1 MTVQDPLEG
10 VSTFVQVVEAGG
22 FTAAAKRL
30 GVTRSAVGKAV
41 ARLEARLGSRLLQR
55 NTRTQTLTA
64 EGQIYYERC
73 TRALKE
79 LDAAEADLDSG
90 RMEPIGRLRVSVP
103 EGFGQL
109 CVAPIL
115 LNLTRLYPQLS
126 IDLSFGDRTVDLI
139 EEGFDLAIRI
149 GPLQDSGTLSA
160 RLLGTQH
167 ISIGASPAYLARH
180 GTPGKLEELDG
191 HAVISY
197 SHSGVVAPWNV
208 SPVAGRGGS
217 SDYRLQVRSQ
227 ISMDDIQA
235 IAAAAV
241 AGYGIAWVPCWLLS
255 SYAKRG
261 ELVHILP
268 AYRARSYEIH
278 ALWPQARQLRCK
290 LRVAIDALVA
300 EIPALL
306 NPEDDAVAKNGN
318 SILSR

>member
-1 MTVQDPLEG
+1 MPVQDPLEG

-22 FTAAAKRL
+22 FTSAAERL

-41 ARLEARLGSRLLQR
+41 ARLETRLGVRLLQR
-55 NTRTQTLTA
+55 NTRSQTLTE

-73 TRALKE
+73 TRALME

-90 RMEPIGRLRVSVP
+90 RMEPSGRLRVSVP

-115 LNLTRLYPQLS
+115 LKLTRLYPQLN

-139 EEGFDLAIRI
+139 EEGFDLAVRI
-149 GPLQDSGTLSA
+149 GPLHDSGTLSA

-167 ISIGASPAYLARH
+167 ISIGASSAYLMRH
-180 GTPGKLEELDG
+180 GTPRSLEELDG
-191 HAVISY
+191 HAVIGY
-197 SHSGVVAPWNV
+197 SRAGVVAPWNAL
-208 SPVAGRGGS
+208 PAAGRGGNS
-217 SDYRLQVRSQ
+217 GYRSQVHSQ

-241 AGYGIAWVPCWLLS
+241 AGYGIAWVPCWLLR
-255 SYAKRG
+255 SYVKRG

-268 AYRARSYEIH
+268 DYRARSYEIH
-278 ALWPQARQLRCK
+278 ALWPQTRQLRRK

-300 EIPALL
+300 EIPDLL
-306 NPEDDAVAKNGN
+306 NVDDDAPE
-318 SILSR
+318 L

>member
-1 MTVQDPLEG
+1 MAVQDPLDG
-10 VSTFVQVVEAGG
+10 VSTFVHVVDAGG
-22 FTAAAKRL
+22 FTSAAARM

-41 ARLEARLGSRLLQR
+41 AKLEARLGTRLLQR
-55 NTRTQTLTA
+55 NTRRQTLTE

-73 TRALKE
+73 IRALKE
-79 LDAAEADLDSG
+79 LEAAESDLDSG
-90 RMEPIGRLRVSVP
+90 RMQPSGRLRVSVP

-109 CVAPIL
+109 CVTPIL
-115 LNLTRLYPQLS
+115 LNLTRLYPRLS
-126 IDLSFGDRTVDLI
+126 IDLSFSDRTVDLI

-149 GPLQDSGTLSA
+149 GPLHDSGTLSA

-180 GTPGKLEELDG
+180 GTPRNLEALDG
-191 HAVISY
+191 HTVLGY
-197 SHSGVVAPWNV
+197 SRSGVPAPWNAL
-208 SPVAGRGGS
+208 PATGGS
-217 SDYRLQVRSQ
+217 APASHRPQLRSQ

-235 IAAAAV
+235 LAAAAV

-255 SYAKRG
+255 SYVQRG

-278 ALWPQARQLRCK
+278 AIWPQTRQLRCK

-306 NPEDDAVAKNGN
+306 NADGVQKLP
-318 SILSR
+318 

>member
-1 MTVQDPLEG
+1 MAVQDPLDG

-22 FTAAAKRL
+22 FTSAAERI

-41 ARLEARLGSRLLQR
+41 ARLETRLGTRLLQR
-55 NTRTQTLTA
+55 NTRSQTLTE

-73 TRALKE
+73 IRALKE
-79 LDAAEADLDSG
+79 LEAAEADLDSG

-149 GPLQDSGTLSA
+149 GPLHDSGTLSA
-160 RLLGTQH
+160 RLLGIQH

-180 GTPGKLEELDG
+180 GTPRNLEELDG
-191 HAVISY
+191 HTVIGY
-197 SHSGVVAPWNV
+197 SRSGVLAPWNALPATGQRDHPGHR
-208 SPVAGRGGS
+208 S
-217 SDYRLQVRSQ
+217 QVRSQ

-255 SYAKRG
+255 SYVKRG

-268 AYRARSYEIH
+268 EYRARSYEIH
-278 ALWPQARQLRCK
+278 ALWPQTRQLRRK

-300 EIPALL
+300 ETPDLL
-306 NPEDDAVAKNGN
+306 NVDEAPK
-318 SILSR
+318 L

>member
-149 GPLQDSGTLSA
+149 GPCMAFLSMACSHFLRAHWLVSA
-160 RLLGTQH
+160 RE
-167 ISIGASPAYLARH
+167 S
-180 GTPGKLEELDG
+180 LEP
-191 HAVISY
+191 Y
-197 SHSGVVAPWNV
+197 
-208 SPVAGRGGS
+208 
-217 SDYRLQVRSQ
+217 
-227 ISMDDIQA
+227 
-235 IAAAAV
+235 
-241 AGYGIAWVPCWLLS
+241 C
-255 SYAKRG
+255 
-261 ELVHILP
+261 
-268 AYRARSYEIH
+268 
-278 ALWPQARQLRCK
+278 
-290 LRVAIDALVA
+290 
-300 EIPALL
+300 
-306 NPEDDAVAKNGN
+306 
-318 SILSR
+318 

>member
-1 MTVQDPLEG
+1 MAVKDPLDG
-10 VSTFVQVVEAGG
+10 VSTFVQVVDAGD
-22 FTAAAKRL
+22 FTSAAERI

-41 ARLEARLGSRLLQR
+41 ARLETRLGTRLLQR
-55 NTRTQTLTA
+55 NTRSQTLTE

-73 TRALKE
+73 IRALKE
-79 LDAAEADLDSG
+79 LEAAEADLDSG
-90 RMEPIGRLRVSVP
+90 RMEPSGRLRVSVP

-126 IDLSFGDRTVDLI
+126 IDLSFSDRIVDLV

-149 GPLQDSGTLSA
+149 GPLHDSGTLSA

-180 GTPGKLEELDG
+180 GTPRSLEALDG
-191 HAVISY
+191 HDVIGY
-197 SHSGVVAPWNV
+197 SSSGVPVPWSALTSTGPRDHSGHR
-208 SPVAGRGGS
+208 S
-217 SDYRLQVRSQ
+217 QVRSQ

-241 AGYGIAWVPCWLLS
+241 AGYGIAWLPCWLLN
-255 SYAKRG
+255 SYVKRG
-261 ELVHILP
+261 ELAHILP
-268 AYRARSYEIH
+268 EYRACSYEIH
-278 ALWPQARQLRCK
+278 ALWPRARQLRRK

-300 EIPALL
+300 EAPAML
-306 NPEDDAVAKNGN
+306 NVAHATSPRN
-318 SILSR
+318 